1 MTQWFQEFFSDPIF
15 TSTSTNNSLWIN
27 TGLTIYMVAW
37 TMALSVV
44 IGIPLGIGLFELS
57 RAHSRV
63 ARLAYQVLGF
73 FVNVLRSFPFV
84 ILIIALLPLAKAIIG
99 RGTGPNAAIISLTIA
114 AVPFL
119 ARLVETALREI
130 PAGKL
135 EAVEMMGAS
144 RFQVIRH
151 VLLAEALPG
160 IIAGITTTTIGVVG
174 YTAMAGTVGAGGLGD
189 LAFRKGYLSY
199 NDTVMITTVVV
210 LVILVV
216 IVQVV
221 GDWASRTV
229 DHRAKG

>member
-37 TMALSVV
+37 TMALSIV

-57 RAHSRV
+57 RAHGRV

-73 FVNVLRSFPFV
+73 IVNVLRSFPFV
-84 ILIIALLPLAKAIIG
+84 ILIIALLPLAKAIVG
-99 RGTGPNAAIISLTIA
+99 RGT
-114 AVPFL
+114 
-119 ARLVETALREI
+119 
-130 PAGKL
+130 
-135 EAVEMMGAS
+135 
-144 RFQVIRH
+144 
-151 VLLAEALPG
+151 
-160 IIAGITTTTIGVVG
+160 GVVG

>member
-1 MTQWFQEFFSDPIF
+1 MD
-15 TSTSTNNSLWIN
+15 L
-27 TGLTIYMVAW
+27 
-37 TMALSVV
+37 
-44 IGIPLGIGLFELS
+44 
-57 RAHSRV
+57 RA
-63 ARLAYQVLGF
+63 G
-73 FVNVLRSFPFV
+73 
-84 ILIIALLPLAKAIIG
+84 
-99 RGTGPNAAIISLTIA
+99 
-114 AVPFL
+114 
-119 ARLVETALREI
+119 E
-130 PAGKL
+130 L
-135 EAVEMMGAS
+135 EAVEMMGAR

-199 NDTVMITTVVV
+199 NNTVMITTVVV